1 MQVGSCAFRGTTRV
15 RDLTVNIDIKERFVM
30 RQVKLLMAILALGV
44 TLSATASAELNIT
57 NLPEANTGQNWT
69 GETDEKNP
77 TLVGLNHTVT
87 CEKATATG
95 TEEKAHP
102 LGLFHIEFKV
112 CSAEVGGIKVTCT
125 GLGEAA
131 GVILS
136 LGTWHLVYDQIST
149 ELLTATL
156 FLPETV
162 HFSCSIL
169 LVEVKGELLCLDL
182 EPKVKKISHLF
193 HCHQKGALQL
203 ETTYWTDQEPTKEV
217 TKAELLCSEN
227 HGEFTH
233 CAELALG
240 LVKNGAEL
248 FADI

>member
-1 MQVGSCAFRGTTRV
+1 
-15 RDLTVNIDIKERFVM
+15 M
-30 RQVKLLMAILALGV
+30 RQVRLLGLVLMAIFALGV
-44 TLSATASAELNIT
+44 TLSAMASAELNIT
-57 NLPEANTGQNWT
+57 NLPETNTGKNWK
-69 GETDEKNP
+69 GKNDEAKP
-77 TLVGLNHTVT
+77 QLVGLNATVT

-102 LGLFHIEFKV
+102 LGLFHITFGE
-112 CSAEVGGIKVTCT
+112 CSAVVGGLKVTCT

-136 LGTWHLVYDQIST
+136 LGTWHLVYDQISP

-156 FLPETV
+156 FLPELT
-162 HFSCSIL
+162 HFSCSVL

-182 EPKVKKISHLF
+182 EPTTKKLSHLF
-193 HCHQKGALQL
+193 HCHQKEALQL
-203 ETTYWTDQEPTKEV
+203 ETKYWTDQEPTKEV

-227 HGEFTH
+227 HGEFKH

-240 LVKNGAEL
+240 LVENEAEL
-248 FADI
+248 LADI